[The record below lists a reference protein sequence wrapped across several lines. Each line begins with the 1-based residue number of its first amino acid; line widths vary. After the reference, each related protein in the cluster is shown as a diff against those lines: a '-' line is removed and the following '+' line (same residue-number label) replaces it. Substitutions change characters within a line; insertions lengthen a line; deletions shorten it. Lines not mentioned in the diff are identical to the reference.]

1 MEGVVEEE
9 LAEEYWE
16 GGASVLLSIITSNHV
31 FFIKEEDV
39 DSKVSGDFH
48 IYPCFR
54 HWCLR

>member
-1 MEGVVEEE
+1 MVEEE

-31 FFIKEEDV
+31 FFIEEDV